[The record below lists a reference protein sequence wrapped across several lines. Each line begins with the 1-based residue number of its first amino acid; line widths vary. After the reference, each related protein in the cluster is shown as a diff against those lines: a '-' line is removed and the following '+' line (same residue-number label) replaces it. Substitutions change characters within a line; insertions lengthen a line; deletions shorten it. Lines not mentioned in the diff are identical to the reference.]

1 MMELQVLALV
11 YVLLLCF
18 LFCFHDLCHFANSV
32 GNLGFRTIA
41 IGPNNEVTKPC
52 LWNFD
57 TKMLLVCVGLPC
69 ALVGRTS
76 LVRVRFHHMANSSPH
91 EKRKS

>member
-1 MMELQVLALV
+1 MCRYFAFFFVSTIFV
-11 YVLLLCF
+11 TLLIL
-18 LFCFHDLCHFANSV
+18 LD
-32 GNLGFRTIA
+32 FRNIA

-76 LVRVRFHHMANSSPH
+76 LLRVRFHHMANSSQH